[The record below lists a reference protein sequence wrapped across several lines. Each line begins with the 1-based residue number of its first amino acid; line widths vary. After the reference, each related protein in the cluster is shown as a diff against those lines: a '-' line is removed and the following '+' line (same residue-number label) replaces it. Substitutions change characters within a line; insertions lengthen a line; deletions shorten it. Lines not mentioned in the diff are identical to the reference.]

1 MGSCRRKPSSNGL
14 VRTEGQVLR
23 MHDQLDLTKRA
34 CFHLCILIKM
44 DGRKLLPLDYVT
56 IFGIFRLVHCQVTQ
70 CYIGVLDAYANPNTL
85 TMFDMSEVM
94 TYKLIDCDKAHYPK
108 EIIQVNERRYEFGD
122 PNGSPDGWVCA
133 KIPHDGSIKKDCVPK
148 REAPGWYVHLLE
160 NRDFQGCNGAVCF
173 CDDRNGCNSDTRISA
188 TGSLIL
194 VLSFIHVFL

>member
-108 EIIQVNERRYEFGD
+108 EIIQVNERRYEFGLGIQMD
-122 PNGSPDGWVCA
+122 RLMGGSVQRSPMMEASRKTASQREKRLAGMCTSWKTATFRAAMVRFVSVMTETVA
-133 KIPHDGSIKKDCVPK
+133 TLIPG
-148 REAPGWYVHLLE
+148 
-160 NRDFQGCNGAVCF
+160 
-173 CDDRNGCNSDTRISA
+173 
-188 TGSLIL
+188 
-194 VLSFIHVFL
+194 